1 MLQSSKLATPFMRAT
16 VPGTVNLGCSQS
28 TVIRDSAVNSAENV
42 CEADDRGGGNHQEGQ
57 STVLPT
63 NFTYSVGLVLSCL
76 GCVLGTGNIWRFPR
90 MVAVASCD
98 SGSLTFILAWVFF
111 LFTWSIPLIVTEYT
125 LGRFTRGSPVVAF
138 YKFLGDKFIW
148 VGSWVT
154 SIAFMISAYFSVVVG
169 WCFYYFYVSCAW
181 PDLPST
187 EPESRA
193 IFDNFIQTYWPLF
206 NHTLCLLMCG
216 VAVFKGVKGI
226 EIANGVLV
234 PLQLLI
240 VILVFYWSLSREYA
254 EIGIKFMYTPDW
266 GTFLDPKLYV
276 EAACQNAFDTAAG
289 MGLFSAYAAYFS
301 RDTGAVRYSVIL
313 PVINN
318 LVSLTCGLTIF
329 ATVFSTLIQTSPT
342 LTMPQ
347 IIAIMK
353 ESGPG
358 STGLTFTWI
367 PLLMSKLGI
376 MGRVLCGLFFLCLSF
391 AGISSMIAYIELT
404 ARTIQDFGVKRIW
417 ATVGSL
423 VATFLVGVPSAISV
437 NILSNQDFVW
447 SFALMISGLCYCGLV
462 IYYNPVRYLRVIVND
477 FAINDWRLPFVWTI
491 VIAGVVPVEAIGLIA
506 WWAYQ
511 NIAFTEWYIIHAES
525 LAITFLEWAILA
537 FLVGT
542 VNLMVTIFKVPV
554 LKASASVGYDPYHP
568 ETIPLPTQC
577 HSTVEVPI
585 YSHDRLCDDS
595 ECGKSQP

>member
-1 MLQSSKLATPFMRAT
+1 MAALHNFTFQ
-16 VPGTVNLGCSQS
+16 
-28 TVIRDSAVNSAENV
+28 DSGS
-42 CEADDRGGGNHQEGQ
+42 GNQEGQ
-57 STVLPT
+57 GTVRPT
-63 NFTYSVGLVLSCL
+63 NFTYSAGLILSCL

-90 MVAVASCD
+90 MVAVASSD
-98 SGSLTFILAWVFF
+98 LGSLTFILAWVFF

-138 YKFLGDKFIW
+138 YKFLGEKFIW

-169 WCFYYFYVSCAW
+169 WCFYYFYVACAW

-193 IFDNFIQTYWPLF
+193 IFDHFIACLNLMWIFLQQTYWPLF
-206 NHTLCLLMCG
+206 NHTLCLLICG

-254 EIGIKFMYTPDW
+254 EVGIKFMFTPDW
-266 GTFLDPKLYV
+266 GTLLDPKLYV

-301 RDTGAVRYSVIL
+301 RDTGAVRYSVVL

-342 LTMPQ
+342 LTIPQ
-347 IIAIMK
+347 IVEIMK

-367 PLLMSKLGI
+367 PVLMSKLGV
-376 MGRVLCGLFFLCLSF
+376 MGRILCGLFFLCLSF

-404 ARTIQDFGVKRIW
+404 ARTIQDFGVKRLW

-423 VATFLVGVPSAISV
+423 VVTFLVGVPSAISI

-447 SFALMISGLCYCGLV
+447 SFALMISGLCYCALV
-462 IYYNPVRYLRVIVND
+462 ISYNPVQYLRVIVND
-477 FAINDWRLPFVWTI
+477 FAINDWRLPFFWVIII
-491 VIAGVVPVEAIGLIA
+491 VGVVPVEAIGLIA

-511 NIAFTEWYIIHAES
+511 NIAFTKWYIIHAES

-537 FLVGT
+537 VLVGA
-542 VNLMVTIFKVPV
+542 VNLIVVLLKVSA

-568 ETIPLPTQC
+568 EAIPPPTQC
-577 HSTVEVPI
+577 HRMVEVPI
-585 YSHDRLCDDS
+585 YSQDRICDDS
-595 ECGKSQP
+595 ESGKS